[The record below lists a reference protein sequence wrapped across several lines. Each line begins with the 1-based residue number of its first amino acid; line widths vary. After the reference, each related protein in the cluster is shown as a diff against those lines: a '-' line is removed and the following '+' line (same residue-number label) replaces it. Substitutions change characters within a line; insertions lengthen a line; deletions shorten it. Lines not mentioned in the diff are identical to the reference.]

1 MRRALSKSRHRTTTE
16 AVYEEIHHRPTN
28 RQSFFTQREEQH
40 SGYEDA
46 DELLSVG
53 AAPHYYN
60 DISTEGPNEEEQQ
73 ITPENYDDII
83 TVGLRSRDT
92 ENYDDVII
100 VRQFSNDKADCVQE
114 EYDDVKNVRE
124 YMSDMFDY
132 DDVGEEPGKQGGTL

>member
-46 DELLSVG
+46 DELLSG

>member
-28 RQSFFTQREEQH
+28 RQSFFTQRGSVLSEEQH

-46 DELLSVG
+46 DELLS
-53 AAPHYYN
+53 
-60 DISTEGPNEEEQQ
+60 GPNEEEQQ